1 MQNLAN
7 IAKHKNDQTSMS
19 LWVQEAIDQEYNP
32 VLIYKPQG
40 MENAIVGDIDNMA
53 KESFL
58 LAVQTE
64 FQRDAMKKFGNG
76 KAVCMDAI
84 HGTNVYDFLVTTLMV
99 IDNYGEGIR
108 VGWAITYKEDTC
120 SLVQFLKPLLERVA
134 AISPLVFMSDD
145 AEQYYCAWSG
155 VYGLVPKKLLCSWHF
170 DRAWKKA
177 IREHISGSEQKL

>member
-1 MQNLAN
+1 
-7 IAKHKNDQTSMS
+7 
-19 LWVQEAIDQEYNP
+19 
-32 VLIYKPQG
+32 

-53 KESFL
+53 NESFL

-76 KAVCMDAI
+76 KAVGMDAT
-84 HGTNVYDFLVTTLMV
+84 HGTNVYDFLLTTLMV
-99 IDNYGEGIR
+99 IDNYGEGIP
-108 VGWAITYKEDTC
+108 VGWAFTDKKDTC
-120 SLVQFLKPLLERVA
+120 TLRVG

-155 VYGLVPKKLLCSWHF
+155 VYGLVPKKLLCSWHV

-177 IREHISGSEQKL
+177 IHEHISGSEQKL